1 METPIP
7 EYIGSACCALVQVTA
22 GDSYNMS
29 YLKNQV
35 KRMKILGYRAIF
47 VITKED
53 EPNLV
58 KRLEELGFE
67 EIATFDRRKEYP
79 QTPLKMW
86 LKKI

>member
-1 METPIP
+1 
-7 EYIGSACCALVQVTA
+7 
-22 GDSYNMS
+22 
-29 YLKNQV
+29 
-35 KRMKILGYRAIF
+35 MKILGYRAIF